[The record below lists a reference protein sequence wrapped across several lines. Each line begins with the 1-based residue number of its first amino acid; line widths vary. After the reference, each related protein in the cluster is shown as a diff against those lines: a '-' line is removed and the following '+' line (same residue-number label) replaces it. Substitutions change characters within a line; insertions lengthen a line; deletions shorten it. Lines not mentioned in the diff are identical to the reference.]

1 MHSNNLNLVFIQNIL
16 EIKFLILMVSL
27 QKYQNFDF
35 FYKKNITNNLIL
47 IIK

>member
-35 FYKKNITNNLIL
+35 FL
-47 IIK
+47 